1 MAHPDQNGGTSH
13 DVPHNAHAALPPEIA
28 FLARYNVSI
37 DVLASIAAMPP
48 PANAACPGY
57 DEIAIRNGFVTE
69 EHYYRALAAE
79 LQLPF
84 IDSPGDLRL
93 SADLQSLQA
102 LLVQIKGSKL
112 RALAAPVRHRLSYL
126 VGCNRAHLA
135 GLAITT
141 PSRLKAALRRNL
153 RTRTSTHAAHST
165 SICHPGHSVFHG
177 LANWQIGMLLLIT
190 PFLSYSLTAD
200 PIKALS
206 HIGIILL
213 PVFILNII
221 IKITAL
227 YNSKISY
234 KKYHE
239 FDEHE
244 FPKYT
249 VIVPLYREI
258 RIIDQLLAGLSSL
271 NYPKAALDI
280 KILVEENDPET
291 LKKLRASE
299 LPPYFE
305 IIVAPAG
312 SPQTKPRALN
322 IGLQEATGVYV
333 TVFDAEDIPDKNQLR
348 LAANMFASLP
358 TTVGSLQAELRID
371 NGVDSYPAMFL
382 ALEYA
387 GLFTVLNPGLVES
400 KLPFL
405 LGGTSNHFRV
415 DVLRNIGG
423 WDAWNLTEDAD
434 IGCRLVANGYSLMVM
449 NSYTQEEAPVAWGA
463 WVRQRVRW
471 MKGFVQTAMTLSQTP
486 SLMCEKIG
494 MKNFIVLLTLSIG
507 TVLSALFFPIALIG
521 VPTMLWLYREIFSV
535 VSPLSVAM
543 GFMLTFY
550 VVGIASMIIP
560 TWIGAKR
567 AGLQK
572 WRFMSLFM
580 PFYAVAISI
589 SAWISLVEIARR
601 PFYWDKTEHGL
612 SKARHGPKPLP

>member
-1 MAHPDQNGGTSH
+1 VPQNSSA
-13 DVPHNAHAALPPEIA
+13 VLPPEIA
-28 FLARYNVSI
+28 FLARYGVSI
-37 DVLASIAAMPP
+37 DVLASIAAL
-48 PANAACPGY
+48 PAPAHAACPGY

-69 EHYYRALAAE
+69 EQYYRALAAE

-84 IDSPGDLRL
+84 IENPDELRL
-93 SADLQSLQA
+93 SVDLQSLQA
-102 LLVQIKGSKL
+102 LLVQIKSSKL

-141 PSRLKAALRRNL
+141 PSRLKAVLRRDL
-153 RTRTSTHAAHST
+153 RKRTGVYAAHST
-165 SICHPGHSVFHG
+165 SFIPPGHSVFDG

-190 PFLSYSLTAD
+190 PFLSYSLTVD
-200 PIKALS
+200 LIGTLS
-206 HIGIILL
+206 TIGIILL
-213 PVFILNII
+213 PVFIMNMMIRV
-221 IKITAL
+221 TAL
-227 YNSKISY
+227 NNLNKTSIEYDQLNDDQLPI
-234 KKYHE
+234 
-239 FDEHE
+239 
-244 FPKYT
+244 YT
-249 VIVPLYREI
+249 IIVPLYREN
-258 RIIDQLLAGLSSL
+258 RIIHQLISGLTSL

-291 LKKLRASE
+291 LARLRESD

-305 IIVAPAG
+305 IIVAPPG
-312 SPQTKPRALN
+312 LPQTKPRALN

-333 TVFDAEDIPDKNQLR
+333 TVFDAEDIPERDQLR
-348 LAANMFASLP
+348 LAASMFASLP
-358 TTVGSLQAELRID
+358 TRVGSLQAELRID
-371 NGVDSYPAMFL
+371 NGVDSLSALFL

-387 GLFTVLNPGLVES
+387 GLFTVLNPGLVQS

-449 NSYTQEEAPVAWGA
+449 DSYTQEEAPIAWGA

-471 MKGFVQTAMTLSQTP
+471 MKGFIQTAMTLSQTP
-486 SLMCEKIG
+486 RMMCDKIG
-494 MKNFIVLLTLSIG
+494 IKSFIVLLTLSIG

-521 VPTMLWLYREIFSV
+521 VPIMFWAYGDAFRVMSPFSV
-535 VSPLSVAM
+535 FL
-543 GFMLTFY
+543 GFTLAFY
-550 VVGIASMIIP
+550 IVGLISMIVP

-567 AGLQK
+567 AGLHT
-572 WRFMSLFM
+572 WRFMSLLM
-580 PFYAVAISI
+580 PLYAVAISI
-589 SAWISLVEIARR
+589 SAWISLIEIARR